1 VMWENDHEWSEC
13 QDLEG
18 VCGLFEETIPVFGLN
33 HRKTVVNCN
42 HWFIQEWGLG
52 ACWIHVYHGTNQLSV
67 PYAGWS
73 LHFMPIH

>member
-1 VMWENDHEWSEC
+1 MWENDHEWSEC

-42 HWFIQEWGLG
+42 HWFIQE
-52 ACWIHVYHGTNQLSV
+52 
-67 PYAGWS
+67 
-73 LHFMPIH
+73 